1 MGTHKKLLV
10 YILFIVLGAL
20 AAILLDFLGIGKFLI
35 VIASLIILIAS
46 IINFRLG
53 ILLFVFSI
61 PLSFVL
67 GGIAF
72 SGFTL
77 TPYKVLGVV
86 IFIGWLYNLFTEK
99 IRFKFDTLGFVMLLF
114 LAASAISLFLS
125 SNVSVALEYL
135 SSIFLFFIL

>member
-1 MGTHKKLLV
+1 MGTHKKFLV
-10 YILFIVLGAL
+10 YIIFIVLGAL

-46 IINFRLG
+46 IINFRYG

-61 PLSFVL
+61 PLSYVL

-72 SGFTL
+72 LGFTL

-86 IFIGWLYNLFTEK
+86 IFVSWLYNLFTGK
-99 IRFKFDTLGFVMLLF
+99 IKFKFDTLGFVMLLF
-114 LAASAISLFLS
+114 LSASAISILISKDSFS
-125 SNVSVALEYL
+125 LEY
-135 SSIFLFFIL
+135 